1 MYLFIST
8 KRAAYTAMC
17 HEARTSKLASNSKL
31 WHQGISSTLTAEAPR
46 PQPRNQAAAAKR

>member
-17 HEARTSKLASNSKL
+17 HEARTSKLASKL